1 MNKTAIVQFFTL
13 VAFIIIAFNYFSSSD
28 RVENTLI
35 KMETSEGDI
44 YLELYDDKA
53 PLSVANFLA
62 YTNEGFYNGTIFH
75 RVISDY
81 VIQGGGFTESME
93 EKPTKSPIRNEANGG
108 LKNLKG
114 TIAMAR
120 LPDPHS
126 ATAQFFINVQDNP
139 KLNHTGEQNHKSW
152 GYAVFGQVVQGM
164 DVIDKIRLTKTAGKM
179 PFSKDVPIKNMVI
192 KSVTV
197 VDQLPEMVK

>member
-1 MNKTAIVQFFTL
+1 MNKSVIVQLITL
-13 VAFIIIAFNYFSSSD
+13 VAFIIIAFNYFTLSD
-28 RVENTLI
+28 TVENTLI
-35 KMETSEGDI
+35 KMETSEGDV

-53 PLSVANFLA
+53 PLTVANFLA
-62 YTNEGFYNGTIFH
+62 YTNEGFYKGTIFH

-93 EKPTKSPIRNEANGG
+93 EKLTKSPIKNEANNG

-120 LPDPHS
+120 FPNPHS

-139 KLNHTGEQNHKSW
+139 KLNHTGEQNNKSW

-164 DVIDKIRLTKTAGKM
+164 DVINEIRLTTTTGKL
-179 PFSKDVPIKNMVI
+179 PFRKDVPIKNIVI

-197 VDQLPEMVK
+197 VDQLPESK

>member
-1 MNKTAIVQFFTL
+1 MNKSVIAQLFIL
-13 VAFIIIAFNYFSSSD
+13 VAFIITFYYFTLSD
-28 RVENTLI
+28 IVENTLI
-35 KMETSEGDI
+35 KMETSEGNV

-53 PLSVANFLA
+53 PLTVANFLA

-75 RVISDY
+75 RVISNY

-93 EKPTKSPIRNEANGG
+93 EKLTKSPIRNEANNG

-139 KLNHTGEQNHKSW
+139 KLNHTGEQNNKSW

-164 DVIDKIRLTKTAGKM
+164 DVINEIRLTTTTGKM
-179 PFSKDVPIKNMVI
+179 PFRKDVPMKNMVI

-197 VDQLPEMVK
+197 IDQLPEPI

>member
-1 MNKTAIVQFFTL
+1 MNKSAVVQFFIL
-13 VAFIIIAFNYFSSSD
+13 VAFIITFYYFTLSD
-28 RVENTLI
+28 TVEKTLI
-35 KMETSEGDI
+35 KMVTSEGNV

-53 PLSVANFLA
+53 PLTVANFLA

-75 RVISDY
+75 RVISTY
-81 VIQGGGFTESME
+81 VIQGGGFTESLE
-93 EKPTKSPIRNEANGG
+93 EKSTKSSIKNEANNG

-114 TIAMAR
+114 TISMAR

-139 KLNHTGEQNHKSW
+139 KLNHIGEQNNKSW
-152 GYAVFGQVVQGM
+152 GYAVFGQVIQGM
-164 DVIDKIRLTKTAGKM
+164 DVINEIRLAPTTGKM
-179 PFSKDVPIKNMVI
+179 PFKKDVPIKNVVI

-197 VDQLPEMVK
+197 VNQLPEF

>member
-1 MNKTAIVQFFTL
+1 MKKTTTAQLFTL
-13 VAFIIIAFNYFSSSD
+13 LAFTFLTFSAVA
-28 RVENTLI
+28 ENTLI

-53 PLSVANFLA
+53 PMSVANFLA
-62 YTNEGFYNGTIFH
+62 YAKEGFYEGTVFH
-75 RVISDY
+75 RVISTFM
-81 VIQGGGFTESME
+81 IQGGGFTESLE
-93 EKPTKSPIRNEANGG
+93 RKPTKTPIKNEANNG

-126 ATAQFFINVQDNP
+126 ATSQFFINVQDNAA
-139 KLNHTGEQNHKSW
+139 LNFTGEQNTTTW
-152 GYAVFGQVVQGM
+152 GYAVFGNVVQGM
-164 DVIDKIRLTKTAGKM
+164 DVVNEIRFTPTAGKM
-179 PFSKDVPIKNMVI
+179 PFRKDVPVKNMVI

-197 VDQLPEMVK
+197 IDELPKAE